1 MTFVAVLL
9 GAALSLASPKAA
21 AAASIGLGSGTAGP
35 GDAAVLDIQFT
46 GDGSAV
52 ALQFDV
58 AFDAK
63 RLAAGFAAGTAL
75 TAKHLVSSSV
85 PTPGVARV
93 VIYSLANQALGNGV
107 IATLPFKVLAPAIP
121 GTATLVVSNLL
132 VSSATPAR
140 VQPVTATPG
149 SVLIRD
155 SAGPRLQ
162 LPSIAANR
170 QATLRVNGVDGK
182 TYTLQG
188 SLDLKV
194 WETVATS
201 VASGGVATFTDG
213 ATRPFRF
220 YRAQE
225 AP

>member
-9 GAALSLASPKAA
+9 GAALGAASPRAF
-21 AAASIGLGSGTAGP
+21 AAASLGLGSGTAGP

-93 VIYSLANQALGNGV
+93 VVYSLANQPLGNGV
-107 IATLPFKVLAPAIP
+107 IATLPFKVLAPPVP
-121 GTATLVVSNLL
+121 GTATLVVSNALI
-132 VSSATPAR
+132 STATATR
-140 VQPVTATPG
+140 VLPVTSTPG

-170 QATLRVNGVDGK
+170 QATFRVSGVDGK

-188 SLDLKV
+188 STDLRA

-201 VASGGVATFTDG
+201 VANGGVATFTDA